1 MAHKKGAGSSDNGRD
16 SRSKRLGVKLFGG
29 QAATAGNIL
38 VRQRGTKFHAGDNVY
53 MGRDHTLH
61 AKVDGTV
68 VYTRKRNDR
77 NYVSITPAVDE
88 VSDAPKA
95 KAKAV
100 TSKKA
105 PAKNLELEKT
115 VVAPKKAASA
125 AKAEAV
131 EAAAPIAEMVET
143 PVAEVIETPVA
154 EVVET
159 PAAEVVETPVAEVNE
174 TPVAEVVET
183 PTAEVV
189 ETPTAPKKEAKT
201 EAPVAEEKAAAPK
214 KTKGPK
220 LDDLKIIEGV
230 GPKIETLLKEGGIS
244 TWEELAAASVDRLK
258 EILEEAGPRYN
269 IHDPSTW
276 PAQSKFAAEGKF
288 EELKEYQDVLT
299 GGRDES

>member
-105 PAKNLELEKT
+105 PAKNPELEKT

-159 PAAEVVETPVAEVNE
+159 PAAEVIETPV
-174 TPVAEVVET
+174 
-183 PTAEVV
+183 AEVV

>member
-105 PAKNLELEKT
+105 PAKNPELEKT
-115 VVAPKKAASA
+115 VVAPKKAAST

-159 PAAEVVETPVAEVNE
+159 P
-174 TPVAEVVET
+174 
-183 PTAEVV
+183 TAEVV
-189 ETPTAPKKEAKT
+189 ETPTAPKKEAKA